1 MAIFY
6 NNQIFSLHTKHSTYQ
21 MKVDRDFLIHTY
33 YGPYVGDMDMSYLIR
48 EIDRGFSGNPDGIT
62 NKGYSLDTQLLEYP
76 SYGTGDFRND
86 CLRVRYADGSQVTD
100 LKYVSHAIK
109 EGKYALEG
117 LPAMYQGDEKAETLE
132 IVLRDAYKNLEVVLY
147 YGVFENLD
155 MITRA
160 CKIVNK
166 GDEKIHLLRVYSM
179 CLDFNK
185 KDMDFVH
192 FYGRHAM
199 ERIMERTPLHHGIQ
213 SVGSRRGFSS
223 HQHNPFVI
231 LCDNDAGEEHG
242 NCYGASFMY
251 SGNFAAEAE
260 VTQADCTRLTMGIH
274 DAQFDFELRPQE
286 SFVAPEVLLNF
297 SQEGMGQLSRN
308 YHKAIRYNVCRGKY
322 KTARRPILIN
332 NWEATYFKFNT
343 EKLLDIAREA
353 KKLGIEMLV
362 MDDGW
367 FGKRDDDVSG
377 LGDWFVNEE
386 KLGGKLKDL
395 VDGVNEIG
403 LKFGIW
409 FEPEMIS
416 EDSDLYRAHPDWALK
431 IPGRAPTRGRQQLVL
446 DFSRED
452 VRTYIFDRMCEI
464 LESANIEYV
473 KWDANRHLT
482 DVWSAKLPADRQG
495 EVFHRYILGLYDFLE
510 KLTQRFPNL
519 LIEGCSGGGG
529 RFDAGMMY
537 YHPQI
542 WCSDDTDAIE
552 RLDIQYGTSF
562 GYPISTVG
570 SHVSVCPNH
579 QTGRSVSMKT
589 RGIVAMAGT
598 FGYELDITRLS
609 QEEKDMVKIQVEEFK
624 KYYSLI
630 QQGDYYRLTDDGRK
644 SPYVAWE
651 FAAEDGTEVLLNVVT
666 LRVRAYAMPYT
677 VRIKGLKPEAV
688 YEVEGTGEKYL
699 GAALMN
705 GGYLLPAI
713 WDDYQ
718 SMQVHFVECCE

>member
-1 MAIFY
+1 MAISC

-33 YGPYVGDMDMSYLIR
+33 YGPYVGDSDMSYLAR
-48 EIDRGFSGNPDGIT
+48 CIDRGFSGNPDGIT
-62 NKGYSLDTQLLEYP
+62 DKGYSLDTQLLEYP

-86 CLRVRYADGSQVTD
+86 CLRVAYADGSQVTD
-100 LKYVSHAIK
+100 LKYVSHEIK
-109 EGKYALEG
+109 EGKYGLEG
-117 LPAMYQGDEKAETLE
+117 LPAMYQGEENVQT
-132 IVLRDAYKNLEVVLY
+132 LEVVLQDVYKKLEVILY

-155 MITRA
+155 VITRA

-166 GDEKIHLLRVYSM
+166 GEDKVNLLRVYSM
-179 CLDFNK
+179 CLDFNN

-223 HQHNPFVI
+223 HQHNPFVV
-231 LCDNDAGEEHG
+231 LCAHDAGEDHG
-242 NCYGASFMY
+242 NCYGASFVY

-260 VTQADCTRLTMGIH
+260 VTQADCTRMTMGIH
-274 DAQFDFELRPQE
+274 DAQFQFELQPQE
-286 SFVAPEVLLNF
+286 AFTAPEVMLSF
-297 SQEGMGQLSRN
+297 SSEGLGTLSRN
-308 YHKAIRYNVCRGKY
+308 YHKAIRYHICRGKY

-332 NWEATYFKFNT
+332 NWEATYFNFNT

-367 FGKRDDDVSG
+367 FGKREDDVSG
-377 LGDWFVNEE
+377 LGDWFVNEK

-464 LESANIEYV
+464 LESSDIEYV

-482 DVWSAKLPADRQG
+482 DVWSALLPAERQG
-495 EVFHRYILGLYDFLE
+495 EVFHRFILGLYDFLE
-510 KLTQRFPNL
+510 KITQRFPNVL
-519 LIEGCSGGGG
+519 FEGCSGGGG

-542 WCSDDTDAIE
+542 WCSDDTDAVE
-552 RLDIQYGTSF
+552 RLEIQYGTSF
-562 GYPISTVG
+562 AYPVSTMG
-570 SHVSVCPNH
+570 AHVSVCPNH

-589 RGIVAMAGT
+589 RGVVAMSGT
-598 FGYELDITRLS
+598 FGYELDITKLS
-609 QEEKDMVKIQVEEFK
+609 EEDKQTVKEQIEAFK
-624 KYYSLI
+624 KYYDLI
-630 QQGDYYRLTDDGRK
+630 QNGDYYRLTDDGRK
-644 SPYVAWE
+644 SPFVAWE
-651 FAAEDGTEVLLNVVT
+651 FVSADKKEALLNVVV
-666 LRVRAYAMPYT
+666 LRTKANPIFHTVYA
-677 VRIKGLKPEAV
+677 RGLEADRL
-688 YEVEGTGEKYL
+688 YQIDGSQEKFS
-699 GAALMN
+699 GAVLMN
-705 GGYLLPAI
+705 GGYPI
-713 WDDYQ
+713 PVMGDDYQ
-718 SMQVHFVECCE
+718 AVQIHLLVCE